1 MEKCSRLEEMIRREE
16 LEYDIVTEAGSIDL
30 SDHLN
35 SCSDCGKLV
44 SDLKRTSDSVRSLL
58 KITVSDSFD
67 AALRSRINSVRNE
80 QKKER
85 VEAVP
90 LYSKVFYYASGIA
103 AIFIAFFYISSLGLF
118 DNNTDGSLPSLNS
131 EMSLASENAISND
144 KSVIDSLENMN
155 KSVQDDEDLRLKVST
170 GE

>member
-16 LEYDIVTEAGSIDL
+16 LEYDVVTEAGSIEL
-30 SDHLN
+30 SEHLN

-44 SDLKRTSDSVRSLL
+44 SELKRTSDSVRSLL
-58 KITVSDSFD
+58 KVTVSDSFD
-67 AALRSRINSVRNE
+67 AALRSRINSVRNK

-90 LYSKVFYYASGIA
+90 LYSKLFYYVSGVA

-118 DNNTDGSLPSLNS
+118 DNNNTGTMPSLNS
-131 EMSLASENAISND
+131 EMSLASENPVSND
-144 KSVIDSLENMN
+144 KSAIDSLENMS
-155 KSVQDDEDLRLKVST
+155 KSVQDDEDLRLRVST

>member
-1 MEKCSRLEEMIRREE
+1 MEKCCRLEEMIKKEE
-16 LEYDIVTEAGSIDL
+16 LVYDVIAEEGNNEIL
-30 SDHLN
+30 EHIN
-35 SCSDCGKLV
+35 SCSDCGKFV

-58 KITVSDSFD
+58 KVTVSDSFD
-67 AALRSRINSVRNE
+67 AALRSRINMIRNE

-90 LYSKVFYYASGIA
+90 LYSRVFYYASGIA

-118 DNNTDGSLPSLNS
+118 DNTTDGPLPSLNS
-131 EMSLASENAISND
+131 EMSLASENAVSKGN
-144 KSVIDSLENMN
+144 SAVDSLENMN